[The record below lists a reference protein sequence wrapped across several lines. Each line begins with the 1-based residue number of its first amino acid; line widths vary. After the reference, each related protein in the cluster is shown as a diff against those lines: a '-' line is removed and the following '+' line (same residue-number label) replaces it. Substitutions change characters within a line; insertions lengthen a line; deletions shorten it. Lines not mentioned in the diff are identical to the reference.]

1 MCSETLQSHYFLYL
15 MKIAFVSRNVSCL
28 IVSQEFC
35 ILLFCFCFFW
45 FLSRSVGQNAAWIK
59 LKSELLY
66 GVHSLWFTSVCTV
79 FILTEKKFQLF
90 AIKKFQLSPLFG
102 INWRPLNQW
111 ACWNFCMYIIRE
123 QITLL
128 RANQIARIAI
138 DFKVDE
144 TNRKTSKYQ
153 TECQCSVIHNNVQEN
168 KNNLKCIIVYIFV
181 IVGRK
186 WLLLWMSLLHH
197 FNNYNTGN
205 GV

>member
-1 MCSETLQSHYFLYL
+1 MRFRAE
-15 MKIAFVSRNVSCL
+15 N
-28 IVSQEFC
+28 
-35 ILLFCFCFFW
+35 
-45 FLSRSVGQNAAWIK
+45 G
-59 LKSELLY
+59 
-66 GVHSLWFTSVCTV
+66 
-79 FILTEKKFQLF
+79 
-90 AIKKFQLSPLFG
+90 AI
-102 INWRPLNQW
+102 W
-111 ACWNFCMYIIRE
+111 E

-186 WLLLWMSLLHH
+186 WLLL
-197 FNNYNTGN
+197 
-205 GV
+205 